1 MRLFRRHTAVRGLT
15 RKRAACFASLTA
27 GCLVSLLPASAR
39 ASTDCGN
46 IPTSSTAGAVVGGSF
61 TYGIGGSSQTPL
73 IQALAVALQKA
84 ANPVTIVYA
93 APSACTGLTALLG
106 TSGFTSSATYWDS
119 GGTAH
124 TCTPVAPLQPDF
136 AVTGVFAS
144 SCSGDSPL
152 PTGVHDFAGPV
163 LAWDFIVPKS
173 VVDQPAISAEA
184 AYFLYGFGYGAGGN
198 VSPWTSTSGAEVFVR
213 TSTSAAQIAIG
224 QAIGVPAA
232 SFKGTSESSN
242 TNMVSAVANAAT
254 PESAIGFISSDVADS
269 SSSVTTIAYQHFG
282 QTCGYLPDSASGV
295 HDKANVRD
303 GQYYLWSESHFFTF
317 VNGSGQPVGN
327 SQNSN
332 SVGTAALINSIDSA
346 AGAPLTPQNVLDAD
360 ISTGNIPQCAMNVW
374 RDTDLGPLYSY
385 QPPAPCECYFQF
397 KATGTTSCSA
407 CSTSASCPGN
417 APVCRYG
424 YCEVQ

>member
-1 MRLFRRHTAVRGLT
+1 VLDATP
-15 RKRAACFASLTA
+15 AA
-27 GCLVSLLPASAR
+27 
-39 ASTDCGN
+39 ASTDCAN
-46 IPTSSTAGAVVGGSF
+46 IPTSSTAGAIVGGNF

-73 IQALAVALQKA
+73 IQALAIQLQKA
-84 ANPVTIVYA
+84 ATPITVVYA
-93 APSACTGLTALLG
+93 APSACTGLTTLLG

-124 TCTPVAPLQPDF
+124 SCTPVAPIQADF

-152 PTGVHDFAGPV
+152 PSNVQDFAGPV

-184 AYFLYGFGYGAGGN
+184 AYFLFGFGYGNGGN
-198 VSPWTSTSGAEVFVR
+198 VSPWTSTSDAEVFIR
-213 TSTSAAQIAIG
+213 SSTS
-224 QAIGVPAA
+224 A

-242 TNMVSAVANAAT
+242 TTMVSAVAGAAT
-254 PESAIGFISSDVADS
+254 PESAIGFISSDVADA

-282 QTCGYLPDSASGV
+282 QMCGYLPDSASGI
-295 HDKANVRD
+295 HDKENVRD

-317 VNGSGQPVGN
+317 VNGSGAPVGS
-327 SQNSN
+327 SQNSDTT
-332 SVGTAALINSIDSA
+332 GTAALFNSVSGA
-346 AGAPLTPQNVLDAD
+346 AAAPLSPQNILDAD
-360 ISTGNIPQCAMNVW
+360 TSTGNIPQCAMNVW

-385 QPPAPCECYFQF
+385 QPTAPCECYFEF
-397 KATGTTSCSA
+397 KATGATSCTA
-407 CSTSASCPGN
+407 CSSSSTCPGN